1 MRKMKDSGVAWLESI
16 PETWNLLQLGS
27 LFLEHKHKNVG
38 MQSSNLLSLSYGKI
52 IQKNINATDGLL
64 PESFEGYNVIDAG
77 DIVLRLTDLQNDQ
90 RSLRVGLCGESGII
104 TSAYTTLRRRNDA
117 LNSKYFYY
125 LLHSYDIRKGFYG
138 MGAGVRQGLNY
149 AGVRKIMLTVP
160 PESEQTAIAE
170 CLDRKTAQVDALIS
184 NVQAQIEKLKTYK
197 QSLITEVVT
206 KGLDPNVPMKD
217 SGVEWIG
224 KIPKHWNM
232 IRFRFIAKITTGNQD
247 TQNAD
252 PDGMYPFYVRSPIV
266 ERCNNYTFEGKGIL
280 MAGDGAG
287 AGRVFHLV
295 NGKYAVHQR
304 VYRFYDF
311 KYMNPVLLKFYLE
324 NLFATVM
331 DYGSAK
337 TTVPSVRLP
346 MIQDFPVC
354 VPPED
359 EQLKMLEVLSEKTNK
374 IDRFIAVKQTKIEK
388 LEQYKRSLIYEYV
401 TGKKEVS

>member
-1 MRKMKDSGVAWLESI
+1 MRKMKDSGVAWVGAI
-16 PETWNLLQLGS
+16 PEDWTVKRGKFTLKLLNRPVKETDDVITCFRDGEVTLRT
-27 LFLEHKHKNVG
+27 NRR
-38 MQSSNLLSLSYGKI
+38 
-52 IQKNINATDGLL
+52 TDGFTVSVKEIGYQGIEPGDLVIHGMDGFAGSIGISDSRGKSSPVLVVCDTDENKRYIMYYLRSMAYNDVFTALATGIRVRSCDLRWNKLAEL
-64 PESFEGYNVIDAG
+64 PYILPSLEEQNQ
-77 DIVLRLTDLQNDQ
+77 IVLAI
-90 RSLRVGLCGESGII
+90 ESS
-104 TSAYTTLRRRNDA
+104 TS
-117 LNSKYFYY
+117 K
-125 LLHSYDIRKGFYG
+125 
-138 MGAGVRQGLNY
+138 
-149 AGVRKIMLTVP
+149 
-160 PESEQTAIAE
+160 
-170 CLDRKTAQVDALIS
+170 VDALIA

-206 KGLDPNVPMKD
+206 KGFDPNVPMKD

-266 ERCNNYTFEGKGIL
+266 EHCNNYTFEGKGIL